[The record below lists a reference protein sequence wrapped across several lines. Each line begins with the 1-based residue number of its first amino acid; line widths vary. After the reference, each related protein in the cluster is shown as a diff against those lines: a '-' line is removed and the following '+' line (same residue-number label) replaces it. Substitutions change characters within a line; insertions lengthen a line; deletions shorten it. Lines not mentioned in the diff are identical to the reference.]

1 MSSFTFVS
9 VAFVCASTRFWCI
22 FVILTCQRRR
32 GKVTQS
38 NLHSLCLHS
47 LTYLWADGLVSEERE
62 TSVDVISRPLWVF
75 QKRPAVGSVN
85 FLGAMLHVL
94 ARRGLE
100 HVVDAC
106 VRVKRVVKSVAPR
119 LLALVKEAGLLL
131 RRCDREVGPEFSSVV
146 LERDLLAERVLV
158 EL

>member
-1 MSSFTFVS
+1 M
-9 VAFVCASTRFWCI
+9 
-22 FVILTCQRRR
+22 
-32 GKVTQS
+32 
-38 NLHSLCLHS
+38 N
-47 LTYLWADGLVSEERE
+47 
-62 TSVDVISRPLWVF
+62 VISGPLWVF
-75 QKRPAVGSVN
+75 QKRPAVGSVD
-85 FLGAMLHVL
+85 FLRAMLHVL

-100 HVVDAC
+100 HVVDAS

-131 RRCDREVGPEFSSVV
+131 RRCDGEVGPEFSAVV